1 MSAFDEAAGS
11 SGGGSSLSAPLMG
24 GGGGGGS
31 GGSSGSGSAAHD
43 REYDELLHL
52 VQVRLSRVV
61 TSSSSSHCFSFAPAA
76 ASSSPSRCFFRAP
89 AAAGAVALLAAMR
102 RASNIKV
109 RTCVRAC
116 VRACVRVRRR
126 GHQRFRFASRSVLE
140 ATEEYKR
147 ERTPFLKKRL
157 DAQAGRASSSSLS
170 SRARPPVELAAFRR
184 GQAA

>member
-1 MSAFDEAAGS
+1 VFF
-11 SGGGSSLSAPLMG
+11 
-24 GGGGGGS
+24 
-31 GGSSGSGSAAHD
+31 
-43 REYDELLHL
+43 
-52 VQVRLSRVV
+52 SR
-61 TSSSSSHCFSFAPAA
+61 A
-76 ASSSPSRCFFRAP
+76 RR
-89 AAAGAVALLAAMR
+89 GRRR
-102 RASNIKV
+102 RAARGHAARVKYKSAY
-109 RTCVRAC
+109 VRAC